1 VTHSG
6 AVRWLPATPSPHIV
20 DTLERDLALPRVLAY
35 LLAVRGIDTPEEAS
49 AFLHPTLSTFPD
61 PSSLP
66 QLDAAAARLAAA
78 IRGHE
83 SILIWGDYDVDG
95 ITSTVLL
102 LSFIEDC
109 GGSADY
115 YLPHRE
121 DDGYGL
127 NMPRVEQAIDDRVQL
142 VVTVDCG
149 TANHKEVQALTGAGV
164 DVIVTDHHTLQGEH
178 PPAFAFL
185 NPQRADAPEAFR
197 PLAGVGVA
205 FLLIAGA
212 RQVMAQGDR
221 TPPLKSYLDLVALG
235 TIADMVPLQGLNR
248 TLVYHGLRGWEK
260 PARPGLAALNRV
272 AGVEDRVLDSSSI
285 AFTIGP
291 RLNAA
296 GRMASASR
304 AVELLRTR
312 SFSKGLVMARDLDR
326 LNNERKELE
335 AGIFREALAQVEA
348 RPDGDGPEVT
358 IAVGKG
364 WARGVLRI
372 VASRLVG
379 HFHRPA
385 LVLGVGSDGVATGSG
400 RSIKGFNLVR
410 ALDRAGDLLDRFG
423 GHAMAAGL
431 SLLPAQIDALR
442 SRLSATLAAETT
454 DEDLV
459 SSLNVDLEI
468 PIEDLA
474 NETVLSVEAMA
485 PFGSGNPEP
494 RFLSRGVNLLSHK
507 QVGKDG
513 AHLKL
518 VVDGNDGRRLDAIAF
533 RRGGEVLAAGDRL
546 DLVYVPELRTWRGVR
561 SLQLR
566 IEDLRRC
573 NQ

>member
-1 VTHSG
+1 MTHSG

-20 DTLERDLALPRVLAY
+20 DTLERDLALPRVLAH
-35 LLAVRGIDTPEEAS
+35 LLAARGIATPEEARS
-49 AFLHPTLSTFPD
+49 FLRPTLNTFPD
-61 PSSLP
+61 PSGLP

-78 IRGHE
+78 IRGRE
-83 SILIWGDYDVDG
+83 SILVWGDYDVDG

-109 GGSADY
+109 GGTANY

-121 DDGYGL
+121 DDGYGM
-127 NMPRVEQAIDDRVQL
+127 NMPRVKEAIAQGVQL

-149 TANHKEVQALTGAGV
+149 TANHQEVATLAAAGV

-205 FLLIAGA
+205 FLLIAGS
-212 RQVMAQGDR
+212 RQIMALGDR

-235 TIADMVPLQGLNR
+235 TIADMVPLRGLNR
-248 TLVYHGLRGWEK
+248 TLVHHGLQSWEK
-260 PARPGLAALNRV
+260 PARPGLAALNRI

-296 GRMASASR
+296 GRLASASR
-304 AVELLRTR
+304 SVELLRTR

-335 AGIFREALAQVEA
+335 AGIFKEALAQVEA
-348 RPDGDGPEVT
+348 RQDTTGPEV
-358 IAVGKG
+358 IVAAGEG
-364 WARGVLRI
+364 WPKGVLGI

-385 LVLGVGSDGVATGSG
+385 LVLGVDAEGVATGSG

-410 ALDRAGDLLDRFG
+410 ALDGAGDLLDRFG

-431 SLLPAQIDALR
+431 SLPTAQVDALR
-442 SRLSATLAAETT
+442 ARLSATLAAETT
-454 DEDLV
+454 EDDLIP
-459 SSLNVDLEI
+459 SLNVDLEF
-468 PIEDLA
+468 PIEDLS
-474 NETVLSVEAMA
+474 NETILSVKAMA
-485 PFGSGNPEP
+485 PFGNGNPEP
-494 RFLSRGVNLLSHK
+494 RFLSRGVNVLSHK
-507 QVGKDG
+507 KVGKDG

-518 VVDGNDGRRLDAIAF
+518 VVDGGDGRRLDAIAF
-533 RRGGEVLAAGDRL
+533 RRGGEVLAAGDRV

-566 IEDLRRC
+566 IEDLRRSDP
-573 NQ
+573 